1 MFYLMPQNVAHF
13 PNISY
18 LCAKHMLM
26 KRLDCWLT
34 IVVIL
39 GALLIIFYFIV
50 SPDVRYS
57 FLFLAILI
65 ISFIILQQICYGLKQ
80 IKIRRKWRRFTDI
93 LVTEGGFEEF
103 YYSPTS
109 LSAYKDN
116 YWLLE
121 ITHNKN
127 IFNIHFLYNLNP
139 YVEHLQEECEMKIAE
154 IRDSFGRLS
163 VPLQPTIVSDVPFGS
178 LTISVQLA
186 RKEATDK
193 LLREIRDVLSNLVST
208 SFTGKKYI
216 KECFND
222 KTYYAEYN
230 HESVTRAILRSATST
245 EFYDER
251 HDERSISYDFEMLIY
266 DCYEEEPIEEALIT
280 EADFNAIW
288 NERER

>member
-1 MFYLMPQNVAHF
+1 
-13 PNISY
+13 
-18 LCAKHMLM
+18 MLM

-163 VPLQPTIVSDVPFGS
+163 VPLQPTI
-178 LTISVQLA
+178 
-186 RKEATDK
+186 
-193 LLREIRDVLSNLVST
+193 
-208 SFTGKKYI
+208 
-216 KECFND
+216 D

>member
-1 MFYLMPQNVAHF
+1 MFYFMPQNVAHF

-109 LSAYKDN
+109 LSIIRKTKRS
-116 YWLLE
+116 E
-121 ITHNKN
+121 
-127 IFNIHFLYNLNP
+127 
-139 YVEHLQEECEMKIAE
+139 KIKR
-154 IRDSFGRLS
+154 I
-163 VPLQPTIVSDVPFGS
+163 
-178 LTISVQLA
+178 
-186 RKEATDK
+186 
-193 LLREIRDVLSNLVST
+193 VLSR
-208 SFTGKKYI
+208 
-216 KECFND
+216 
-222 KTYYAEYN
+222 KTKRLFF
-230 HESVTRAILRSATST
+230 RAPP
-245 EFYDER
+245 
-251 HDERSISYDFEMLIY
+251 M
-266 DCYEEEPIEEALIT
+266 
-280 EADFNAIW
+280 
-288 NERER
+288 